1 MELKLGTV
9 VKHKASGQR
18 MVVKDDN
25 THQGLGYLM
34 SYMNKLTGEYE
45 RGSFHAH
52 EVEVVE
58 EVEETNN
65 TYADDFMAMFKDSID
80 RFEKLKLR

>member
-18 MVVKDDN
+18 MVVKGDN

-34 SYMNKLTGEYE
+34 SYKNELTGEYE
-45 RGSFHAH
+45 RGSFHSH

-58 EVEETNN
+58 EVEKTDN
-65 TYADDFMAMFKDSID
+65 TYADDFIAMIKDSID
-80 RFEKLKLR
+80 RSEKLKVR